1 MAQTNKAADQAA
13 HGEQDIAAAQRR
25 LMRQPKQQGV
35 HPLSFE
41 EMLGDN
47 AYADAEKEDVDQ
59 FLAMLREWRSE
70 PYQSKID

>member
-1 MAQTNKAADQAA
+1 
-13 HGEQDIAAAQRR
+13 
-25 LMRQPKQQGV
+25 MRQAKRLGV
-35 HPLSFE
+35 RPLSFE